1 MAKSYKKKRELE
13 EVIETNEELSKK
25 EIYDL
30 EKKKKLEEKEK
41 NIKKTK
47 NKAKKTSKKTNI
59 AARIFAVFMLL
70 LMVSSVIISA
80 LAYVLN

>member
-25 EIYDL
+25 EMYDL

-47 NKAKKTSKKTNI
+47 NKAKKTSRKTNI

>member
-47 NKAKKTSKKTNI
+47 NKAKKTSRKTNI

>member
-13 EVIETNEELSKK
+13 EVIETNEDLSKK
-25 EIYDL
+25 EMYDL

-47 NKAKKTSKKTNI
+47 NKAKKTSRKTNI